1 MTTRC
6 GRKPLGPDLVSRLE
20 GSEHAKARL
29 KTMLETLGQE
39 KSVPEACE
47 TLHIGESR
55 FHALR
60 LDALQAALDRLEP
73 QPPGRRP
80 VTPSPESARIQELEA
95 RLREVELERQALH
108 VQLDLAHIRTVG
120 RAPAGSSKKPHG
132 VS

>member
-6 GRKPLGPDLVSRLE
+6 GRKPLGPELVSRLA

-47 TLHIGESR
+47 TLQIGESR

-73 QPPGRRP
+73 QG
-80 VTPSPESARIQELEA
+80 VELEA
-95 RLREVELERQALH
+95 RLREVELERQALQ
-108 VQLDLAHIRTVG
+108 VQLDLAHIRAMRG
-120 RAPAGSSKKPHG
+120 AQPAGSSKKPHG